1 MYWKIQLLFCKSILW
16 CQIRLP
22 STDKFRYSVLT
33 KCSNSKYFWFE
44 GDCGVIATLTW
55 ITFDI
60 SHGSTSYD
68 IPCHSGNTCWH
79 DTNTFGIWGT
89 NTYKYTTQEIQFTI
103 RCVTKSKDHSHFE
116 LCLGCIAFNTHT
128 KLSICHGLQYKYE
141 KYEIE
146 KCKHARQF
154 ISADVSSDRRN
165 MSVLIRGASDAEIDM
180 TRGVLSDF
188 VLLSVFLCLCHVHL
202 YELPRWR

>member
-1 MYWKIQLLFCKSILW
+1 MFFLLPILVFPLSTFLVFVFCILVSPIVLQLYFSGKLEYKQVNSLVTSFPQIQEFIWQIQTFHQNVQIMYWKIQWLFCKSILW

-103 RCVTKSKDHSHFE
+103 RFVT
-116 LCLGCIAFNTHT
+116 
-128 KLSICHGLQYKYE
+128 
-141 KYEIE
+141 
-146 KCKHARQF
+146 
-154 ISADVSSDRRN
+154 
-165 MSVLIRGASDAEIDM
+165 
-180 TRGVLSDF
+180 
-188 VLLSVFLCLCHVHL
+188 
-202 YELPRWR
+202 